1 MRRTPRLGMERITSR
16 TNETVKAV
24 VRLRER
30 AERARRRLFFCE
42 GVHLAEEF
50 LRHGRP
56 VERVFATDAALE
68 SHGALLAG
76 FGDRV
81 TLVTPEV
88 YGKLSEEKAPQGI
101 LLVAPW
107 PENVS
112 GRKPSAKR
120 RSILLD
126 GVRDPGNVGT
136 VIRTAAALGIGRVVL
151 SRDCADV
158 LACKTVR
165 ASMGAVLCTDILL
178 ADDLAAEVRAVAA
191 AGGAV
196 YAAMLSEGAAD
207 LSAGGLPADFSVV
220 IGNEGQGV
228 RPDVAAACTGCL
240 RIPQTDRAES
250 LNAAVAAAIFM
261 WEMRKADEPVP

>member
-1 MRRTPRLGMERITSR
+1 MERITSR

-178 ADDLAAEVRAVAA
+178 APTIWRPRSAPLPLLAARSLPRCFPR
-191 AGGAV
+191 GR
-196 YAAMLSEGAAD
+196 LTS
-207 LSAGGLPADFSVV
+207 LPAGCRRIFLSSSATR
-220 IGNEGQGV
+220 GRACV
-228 RPDVAAACTGCL
+228 RTSPRPAPAACAYRRPTV
-240 RIPQTDRAES
+240 P
-250 LNAAVAAAIFM
+250 
-261 WEMRKADEPVP
+261 KASTPPWPPRFLCGR

>member
-165 ASMGAVLCTDILL
+165 ASMGAAFSLNVRHFDSFEQYRAQYPLRRLFPFMLTGAVPLDEAVQKVDGPFSLVFGNEASGLPDEFAQIGLSTLIPHSQQIDSLNL
-178 ADDLAAEVRAVAA
+178 AIA
-191 AGGAV
+191 AGIGM
-196 YAAMLSEGAAD
+196 YA
-207 LSAGGLPADFSVV
+207 F
-220 IGNEGQGV
+220 
-228 RPDVAAACTGCL
+228 T
-240 RIPQTDRAES
+240 
-250 LNAAVAAAIFM
+250 
-261 WEMRKADEPVP
+261 RK

>member
-165 ASMGAVLCTDILL
+165 ADGRGFVYGHPACRRFGGRGPHRCRFWRRGLCRD
-178 ADDLAAEVRAVAA
+178 AFR
-191 AGGAV
+191 GG
-196 YAAMLSEGAAD
+196 G
-207 LSAGGLPADFSVV
+207 
-220 IGNEGQGV
+220 
-228 RPDVAAACTGCL
+228 
-240 RIPQTDRAES
+240 
-250 LNAAVAAAIFM
+250 
-261 WEMRKADEPVP
+261 